1 MHIPEDLRSIT
12 EALYRERASW
22 PELIKK
28 IRRVSGLGIFAAEK
42 VALSHEGWR
51 RLCTHRINNE
61 PICRKLAIQHIK
73 LRGAASLIVMA
84 DAGFAI
90 VEPPLPEEEGGV
102 ASQPVQG
109 RNRRLST
116 IAK

>member
-1 MHIPEDLRSIT
+1 VHIPEDLRSIT

-22 PELIKK
+22 PELIKR
-28 IRRVSGLGIFAAEK
+28 IRRVSGLGILAAEK
-42 VALSHEGWR
+42 VALSHERWR

-84 DAGFAI
+84 GEGFAI
-90 VEPPLPEEEGGV
+90 VEPPLPPEEVG
-102 ASQPVQG
+102 AKPQ
-109 RNRRLST
+109 LSSK
-116 IAK
+116 A